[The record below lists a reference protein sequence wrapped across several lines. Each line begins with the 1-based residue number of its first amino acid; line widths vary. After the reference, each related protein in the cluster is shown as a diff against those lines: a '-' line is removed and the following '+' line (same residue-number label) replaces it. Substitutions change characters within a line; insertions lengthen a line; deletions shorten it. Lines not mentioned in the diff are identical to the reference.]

1 LVTNIGKI
9 GLFNLLV
16 DCFRIV
22 TGHHHYAV
30 LERLDQKKP
39 YYIVY
44 EAGWQQVAAEKR
56 FLTGSSDNGL

>member
-22 TGHHHYAV
+22 T
-30 LERLDQKKP
+30 
-39 YYIVY
+39 